1 MKKYTFRGTTRF
13 EFEFKDLSEITE
25 KNQGNIGVPH
35 RADFYQIIIIES
47 HNSVQ
52 EVDFKK
58 IPVDQRHILFVG
70 KNQVIRFD
78 VSPSYSGKLL
88 LFTDDFF
95 NRTTHDTLLLK
106 ETNLFNP
113 FSPNVVIET
122 NAKIHKL
129 LDLIQQE
136 AALRTYAFQENM
148 LRHLLSA
155 FLIEASQIS
164 TQNYQYTENRDYLIA
179 LQFSNLVEKE
189 YKTIN
194 KVKDYTQLMGIS
206 AKPLTHSLKS
216 AVGKTPKEFID
227 DRIILEAKRLL
238 VYSHRSIKEITF
250 ELGFDEPT
258 NFSKFFRNNTGKSPA
273 DFKSE
278 HIA

>member
-1 MKKYTFRGTTRF
+1 MKKYTFRSTTRF
-13 EFEFKDLSEITE
+13 EFELKDISEITKKKQE
-25 KNQGNIGVPH
+25 NVGVPH

-58 IPVDQRHILFVG
+58 ISVDQKQILFVG

-78 VSPSYSGKLL
+78 ISSSYSGKLL

-122 NAKIHKL
+122 NAKIQKL

-136 AALRTYAFQENM
+136 TALKTYAFQENM

-164 TQNYQYTENRDYLIA
+164 TQNYQYTENKDYLIA
-179 LQFSNLVEKE
+179 LQFSDLVEKE
-189 YKTIN
+189 YKNIN
-194 KVKDYTQLMGIS
+194 KVKDYARLMGIS
-206 AKPLTHSLKS
+206 VKPLMHSLKS
-216 AVGKTPKEFID
+216 AVGKTPKQFID

-238 VYSHRSIKEITF
+238 VYGHKSIKEITF

-258 NFSKFFRNNTGKSPA
+258 NFSKFFRNHTGKRPA
-273 DFKSE
+273 EFKSE
-278 HIA
+278 HLA